1 MSTLKLMLG
10 MIPSTSKLEDEEK
23 ALVSEYEK
31 MVSFAGSEALARY
44 NELNESVNS
53 AGFRQKRKEIE
64 SLTYKGSE
72 EHAREAEYLNL
83 KKAKDITGYFK
94 TEGSALLKNFTALD
108 GSDRVKEIEDLKL
121 FIQSPEYR
129 QKEKMPG
136 DL

>member
-31 MVSFAGSEALARY
+31 MISFAGSEALAKY

-53 AGFRQKRKEIE
+53 AGFKQKRKEIE

-72 EHAREAEYLNL
+72 EHSRETEYFSL
-83 KKAKDITGYFK
+83 KKAKDIVGYFK
-94 TEGSALLKNFTALD
+94 TEGGSLLKNFTALGAGFGNCD
-108 GSDRVKEIEDLKL
+108 
-121 FIQSPEYR
+121 
-129 QKEKMPG
+129 
-136 DL
+136 